1 VDGEK
6 FLERPLP
13 EGDRELRWDFAPGK
27 KYEYSLAQVVS
38 QEKES
43 SSGPPS
49 RARQRNRGVFDF
61 IGLGGAQAKAIL
73 QLDTEEVVVDDRTI
87 PKESYAKDRG
97 SLCQGTLKED
107 GTYDIKTLRGQMDA
121 RIFMEAMLTVRP
133 GERKIKEGVVS
144 TRTRGAWKVERFEC
158 VRLESDFEFSD
169 PNPRQSQR
177 VLGRTIAYFAWK
189 EGHFVRVSTVLR
201 SAIRAKMKSPDG
213 QWMTATQV
221 GETTLRIKLL
231 EGP

>member
-1 VDGEK
+1 M
-6 FLERPLP
+6 
-13 EGDRELRWDFAPGK
+13 
-27 KYEYSLAQVVS
+27 QVVT

-43 SSGPPS
+43 SGGPKS

-61 IGLGGAQAKAIL
+61 IGLGGGQATAIL
-73 QLDTEEVVVDDRTI
+73 QMDTEEVVVDDQTI

-97 SLCQGTLKED
+97 SLCKGTLKED

-121 RIFMEAMLTVRP
+121 RIFMEALLTVRR

-144 TRTRGAWKVERFEC
+144 TRIRGAFKLERFDC
-158 VRLESDFEFSD
+158 VRLESEFEFSD

-189 EGHFVRVSTVLR
+189 EGHFVRVSTVLL
-201 SAIRAKMKSPDG
+201 SAIRAKVKTPEG
-213 QWMTATQV
+213 KWLTATQV